1 MGRPGSRRTRTKQE
15 DEEITKTTN
24 KKNRNK
30 SVRSMNRMDFTKYVS
45 TFSVATVCAAA
56 TSMSTSSL
64 NSYRVNAMP
73 MEIDKSIEPK
83 TSTLLPSGVKIEPL
97 VDGEGPVP
105 AVGDLVAI
113 RFLGTCN
120 GVEFD
125 NLYKTDEPYYYR
137 PGAGTLMPGIEEILP
152 KMRVCDRW
160 KVTVPGALAFGKKG
174 RPASAGRPRIPPMA
188 TVVFDISMVGIPGK
202 EGEISRILM
211 TLTKASPNM

>member
-1 MGRPGSRRTRTKQE
+1 VVAKTKNNKNLNKPART
-15 DEEITKTTN
+15 
-24 KKNRNK
+24 
-30 SVRSMNRMDFTKYVS
+30 MNRMDFTKYVS
-45 TFSVATVCAAA
+45 MFSVATVCGAA
-56 TSMSTSSL
+56 TSLSTSSL

-83 TSTLLPSGVKIEPL
+83 VSTVLPSGVKIETL

-125 NLYKTDEPYYYR
+125 NLYKTEEPYYYR

-152 KMRVCDRW
+152 KMRVGDRW

-202 EGEISRILM
+202 EGELILDFDDSDESI
-211 TLTKASPNM
+211 TKYD